1 MCCLTIDS
9 SDLSCYVVY
18 MFLYVPGL
26 GSGCDYYLRGIFGRF
41 IEGTHGFSGYFK
53 MVCYHALEL
62 CIPCVGYFGHLKIPT
77 SCLSIC
83 TGSLFSLRDR
93 PASPVVNST
102 LEMKSKKRKKIL
114 GII

>member
-1 MCCLTIDS
+1 MTITCVEFLAA
-9 SDLSCYVVY
+9 LSRVLMV
-18 MFLYVPGL
+18 LVGN
-26 GSGCDYYLRGIFGRF
+26 
-41 IEGTHGFSGYFK
+41 FK
-53 MVCYHALEL
+53 MVCFHALEL
-62 CIPCVGYFGHLKIPT
+62 YIPCVGYFGHLKIPT

-83 TGSLFSLRDR
+83 TGSLFSIRDR